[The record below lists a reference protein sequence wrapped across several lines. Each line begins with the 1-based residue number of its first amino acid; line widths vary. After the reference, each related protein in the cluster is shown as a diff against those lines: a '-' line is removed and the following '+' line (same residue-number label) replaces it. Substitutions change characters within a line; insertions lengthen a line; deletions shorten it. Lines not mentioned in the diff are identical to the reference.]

1 VNLVQAKSM
10 NFEICVS
17 TPVDVAIAQEAGADR
32 VELCGHWECGG
43 LTPTS
48 ASVRASASI
57 GIPVRALIRP
67 RAGDFI
73 YNASEKQLM
82 IAEALDCLEAGAEM
96 IVVGG
101 LDETGN
107 VDEQLLEMLCKKIS
121 NEMIVFHRA
130 LDLSNNPLESA
141 KILQDFGINAVLS
154 SGGAPAAG
162 LGLGLLGELSQLGM
176 KVIAGGGV
184 RLEDVKTLGEAGVEA
199 VHASCRLKTFSNTLN
214 PVDEGIFD
222 LSTFPV
228 DFDKAVHLSD
238 EVLKWNKDEL

>member
-1 VNLVQAKSM
+1 M

-73 YNASEKQLM
+73 YNAAEKQLM

-199 VHASCRLKTFSNTLN
+199 VHASCRLKTLSNTLN

>member
-1 VNLVQAKSM
+1 M

-32 VELCGHWECGG
+32 VELCGHWECVG

-73 YNASEKQLM
+73 YNAAEKQLM

-199 VHASCRLKTFSNTLN
+199 VHASCRLKTLSNTLN

>member
-17 TPVDVAIAQEAGADR
+17 TPVDVAIAQEAGANR

-199 VHASCRLKTFSNTLN
+199 VHASCRLKTLSNTLN